1 VKRILFVA
9 ALLAGACHPVPPPGG
24 DSYDALC
31 ANLKT
36 LGCPEGTAANCAE
49 RARKAD
55 QSGIT
60 YVPMT
65 CLTSAS
71 SKIAVRAC
79 GFVECAP

>member
-1 VKRILFVA
+1 MKRIFIAV
-9 ALLAGACHPVPPPGG
+9 LLVGACHPVPPSGG

-31 ANLKT
+31 ANLKS
-36 LGCPEGTAANCAE
+36 LGCSEGAAKNCAE

-55 QSGIT
+55 QEGLT
-60 YVPMT
+60 YVPVA

-71 SKIAVRAC
+71 SKESVRVC